1 MGSARSR
8 DFFRPYADQTQL
20 FNTIATPY
28 GTPITS
34 GLSPLAM
41 PTLGMPWGMHQTIG
55 SQYGTRFC
63 VMGG

>member
-8 DFFRPYADQTQL
+8 DFFQPYADQTQL

-28 GTPITS
+28 GVPIVT

-41 PTLGMPWGMHQTIG
+41 PMQMPWGLHQTIG